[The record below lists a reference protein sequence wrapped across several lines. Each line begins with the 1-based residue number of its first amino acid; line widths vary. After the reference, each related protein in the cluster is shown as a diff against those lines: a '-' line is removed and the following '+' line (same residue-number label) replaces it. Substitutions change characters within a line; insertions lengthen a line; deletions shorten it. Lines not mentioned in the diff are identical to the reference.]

1 MFSGRTAVQ
10 KNDKKNNWQ
19 TSADTLKA
27 EKLLNASSPN
37 TPKETEIISS
47 LQLAQLESKRRKNP
61 CYYRE
66 IDRCCTFVIP
76 KGVRVLELGS
86 ATGILLAAT
95 QPSYGLGIDIN
106 AQQIAA
112 ARQIHADRSELEF
125 RIGDVE
131 QMDFSTLGSFDYI
144 IISDLL
150 QLLHDIQKTLSRLHA
165 VCTPHTRLVITY
177 HSNLWRPVL
186 ALATLL
192 GRRSPD
198 PSYNWLSTHDIEN
211 LLHLSDFEPITL
223 AGRTLLPVRLPGLN
237 WIINRF
243 LAKMPLFNRLCLTW
257 RLVARPRPKPEP
269 VKKGLVEPTVS
280 IVIPTRNE
288 KGNIEKAFTHTP
300 KLGKW
305 TELIFVDA
313 NSDDGTVDEI
323 KRCIEKYGE
332 KWHRVLLLHQSDTG
346 KGQAVRQGFEQCQ
359 GDILMILD
367 SDLTM
372 PPEELSKYYQAIV
385 SGKGEFINGCR
396 LVYPMEKQAMRFL
409 NMVANYLFAHL
420 FTWLLGQKIKDT
432 LCGTKVLWRRDY
444 EQIAANR
451 SYFGDF
457 DPFGDFDLLFGA
469 SRLNHKIIDM
479 PIRYRQRS
487 YGEIKIQRW
496 QHGWLLLRMSLV
508 AFRKL
513 KLS

>member
-1 MFSGRTAVQ
+1 MQKSSKNNYEQISTDSAETEQGLRTAGP
-10 KNDKKNNWQ
+10 
-19 TSADTLKA
+19 KA
-27 EKLLNASSPN
+27 A
-37 TPKETEIISS
+37 KETGTISN
-47 LQLAQLESKRRKNP
+47 QELAQLESKRRKNP
-61 CYYRE
+61 GYYRE
-66 IDRCCTFVIP
+66 IDRCCTFVVP
-76 KGVRVLELGS
+76 NGVRVLELGC
-86 ATGILLAAT
+86 ATGRLLAAT
-95 QPSYGLGIDIN
+95 QPSYGLGIDIDPR
-106 AQQIAA
+106 QIAA

-125 RIGDVE
+125 CVGDVE
-131 QMDFSTLGSFDYI
+131 QMDFSDIKPFDYI

-150 QLLHDIQKTLSRLHA
+150 PLLRDIQKVFTKLHA

-186 ALATLL
+186 AFATLL

-198 PSYNWLSTHDIEN
+198 PSYNWLSSHDIEN
-211 LLHLSDFEPITL
+211 LLHLSDFELVTL
-223 AGRTLLPVRLPGLN
+223 AGRTLLPIRLPGLN
-237 WIINRF
+237 WFMNRF

-269 VKKGLVEPTVS
+269 VKKGPVEPTVS

-288 KGNIEKAFTHTP
+288 KGNIEKAFTETP

-305 TELIFVDA
+305 TELVFVDA
-313 NSDDGTVDEI
+313 NSDDGTIEEI
-323 KRCIEKYGE
+323 KRCIEKYSE
-332 KWHRVLLLHQSDTG
+332 KWHRVLLLHQSGIG
-346 KGQAVRQGFEQCQ
+346 KGQAVRQGFDHCE

-372 PPEELSKYYQAIV
+372 PPEELPKFYQAIV
-385 SGKGEFINGCR
+385 WGKGEFINGCR

-409 NMVANYLFAHL
+409 NMIANYIFAHL

-469 SRLNHKIIDM
+469 SKLNHKIIDM

-496 QHGWLLLRMSLV
+496 KHGWLLLRMSLV